1 MYTRQE
7 RQDWQLLLDTLASQ
21 KINTGCT
28 APSIAYAPVSYT
40 HLLCIIHPT
49 GRGEVI
55 LQNVL
60 GLGTDII
67 VTADWPEEQDKEDRY
82 EQ

>member
-1 MYTRQE
+1 MRE
-7 RQDWQLLLDTLASQ
+7 
-21 KINTGCT
+21 IN
-28 APSIAYAPVSYT
+28 S
-40 HLLCIIHPT
+40 LCITHPT

-60 GLGTDII
+60 GLGADII

>member
-1 MYTRQE
+1 MRE
-7 RQDWQLLLDTLASQ
+7 
-21 KINTGCT
+21 INC
-28 APSIAYAPVSYT
+28 
-40 HLLCIIHPT
+40 LCITHPT

-60 GLGTDII
+60 GLGADII

>member
-1 MYTRQE
+1 MRTICTTVKTAFPAVPVISVRTSREIPKE
-7 RQDWQLLLDTLASQ
+7 RIFDVMRE
-21 KINTGCT
+21 INC
-28 APSIAYAPVSYT
+28 
-40 HLLCIIHPT
+40 LCITHPT

-60 GLGTDII
+60 GLGADII
-67 VTADWPEEQDKEDRY
+67 VTADWPEEQNKEDRY